1 MMSDVK
7 SHSFTVEYNGL
18 SRILKTEVHISS
30 PFSGDSRPINLNDC
44 GAHQYTA
51 IWDTGATSSVI
62 TQKVADEC
70 GLKPIGMTR
79 AFTAN
84 GLKYCSVYLVS
95 IFLPNKV
102 IAPAVRVTEGILSD
116 NEDVLIGMDII
127 SQGDFAITNL
137 NGKTIFSFRTPSL
150 TTIDF
155 VEKKPI
161 RQIPKVGR
169 NDLCP
174 CGSGK
179 KYKKCHGK

>member
-1 MMSDVK
+1 MADVK
-7 SHSFTVEYNGL
+7 SHAFTVEHDGL
-18 SRILKTEVHISS
+18 ARILKTQVHIASPLSS
-30 PFSGDSRPINLNDC
+30 DPLTVNLDDC
-44 GAHQYTA
+44 GAHQYAA
-51 IWDTGATSSVI
+51 IWDTGATGSVI
-62 TQKVADEC
+62 TQRVANEC

-79 AFTAN
+79 TYTAN
-84 GLKYCSVYLVS
+84 GIKNCSVYLVS
-95 IFLPNKV
+95 IFLPNKIV
-102 IAPAVRVTEGILSD
+102 APVVKVTEGILSD
-116 NEDVLIGMDII
+116 DEDVLIGMDII

-137 NGKTIFSFRTPSL
+137 NGKTIFSFRMPSL

-161 RQIPKVGR
+161 RQIPRVGR

>member
-1 MMSDVK
+1 MADVK
-7 SHSFTVEYNGL
+7 SHAFAVQYNGL
-18 SRILKTEVHISS
+18 ANILKTEVHIAS
-30 PFSGDSRPINLNDC
+30 PLAGDPHLVNLNDC
-44 GAHQYTA
+44 GARQYNA
-51 IWDTGATSSVI
+51 IWDTGATGSVI
-62 TQKVADEC
+62 TQRVANEC

-79 AFTAN
+79 AYTAN

-95 IFLPNKV
+95 IFLPNGV
-102 IAPAVRVTEGILSD
+102 VAPVVRVTEGILSD
-116 NEDVLIGMDII
+116 NEDILIGMDII

-137 NGKTIFSFRTPSL
+137 NGKTLFSFRTPSS

-155 VEKKPI
+155 VEKKPV
-161 RQIPKVGR
+161 RQIIRVGR